1 MPKFILTVLMILFAC
16 PLPIQ
21 AEDEI
26 VPPPPIIKKKSN
38 GDNKGNRAPAILP
51 VEIVYNTE
59 TSVIRITSWG
69 DIEGEVYI
77 FNSNEEV
84 EDYSATLAC
93 ELTVPSSGVHTIYIQ
108 GDGWYAVTEF
118 EN

>member
-38 GDNKGNRAPAILP
+38 GDDKGNRAPAILP

-59 TSVIRITSWG
+59 TAVLRISSWDETG
-69 DIEGEVYI
+69 AEVYLI
-77 FNSNEEV
+77 DANGDV
-84 EDYSATLAC
+84 ENYSPTLAC

-108 GDGWYAVTEF
+108 GDGWYASTEF

>member
-1 MPKFILTVLMILFAC
+1 MKIRILIIMLLAATVSVNLGAEEKPVPK
-16 PLPIQ
+16 P
-21 AEDEI
+21 
-26 VPPPPIIKKKSN
+26 IKKETPPGTN
-38 GDNKGNRAPAILP
+38 QGNRAPAILP

-77 FNSNEEV
+77 LNSNEEV
-84 EDYSATLAC
+84 ENYSPTLAC
-93 ELTVPSSGVHTIYIQ
+93 ELTVPSSGVHSIYIQ
-108 GDGWYAVTEF
+108 GDGWYASTEF